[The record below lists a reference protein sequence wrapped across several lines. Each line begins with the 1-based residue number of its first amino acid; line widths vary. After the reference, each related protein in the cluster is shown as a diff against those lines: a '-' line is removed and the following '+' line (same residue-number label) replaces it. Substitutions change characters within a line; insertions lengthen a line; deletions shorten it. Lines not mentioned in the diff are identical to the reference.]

1 MSYATKHPE
10 IKIDRTAWVLIGLMA
25 AFQIC
30 ALYLTS
36 QLGAVEM
43 PEQRTDAGFTGFI
56 VAVAAVEITLLIVCW
71 RLYKRLSERWR
82 QFIKKVVI
90 LSLSTVGYVFGLWI
104 YYLAEL
110 AWLYVIL
117 VPAFYGLYK
126 YVNVSG
132 YTWIAFNLIAFVAG
146 VIASILFGVQLAPK
160 IVIPLMVILM
170 VYDYLAV
177 DLTDIMGD
185 LIEFSASTGIP
196 NYFVIPN
203 QLRVDLERLKD
214 FLSGKTDDKP
224 PDVATIIGLGDF
236 LFPTVL
242 ATSVLV
248 NADFQITAAVV
259 GVVLGSIFA
268 IPVLRAA
275 TLRRDGATPALP
287 WLNSG
292 AIGGYAVGILITLL

>member
-1 MSYATKHPE
+1 MSYAKKHTE
-10 IKIDRTAWVLIGLMA
+10 FQIDRTAWVLIGLMA

-36 QLGAVEM
+36 QLSGLEM
-43 PEQRTDAGFTGFI
+43 PEQRTNAGFTGFI

-82 QFIKKVVI
+82 QLIKKVAI
-90 LSLSTVGYVFGLWI
+90 YSLLTVVYTVGLLLYWLQG
-104 YYLAEL
+104 L

-117 VPAFYGLYK
+117 VPVLWGLYK
-126 YVNVSG
+126 YIDPSG
-132 YTWIAFNLIAFVAG
+132 YTWIAFNMIAFVAG

-214 FLSGKTDDKP
+214 FLSGKCDDKP

-248 NADFQITAAVV
+248 QADFQITAAVV
-259 GVVLGSIFA
+259 GVVLGSIVA

-287 WLNSG
+287 WLNTG